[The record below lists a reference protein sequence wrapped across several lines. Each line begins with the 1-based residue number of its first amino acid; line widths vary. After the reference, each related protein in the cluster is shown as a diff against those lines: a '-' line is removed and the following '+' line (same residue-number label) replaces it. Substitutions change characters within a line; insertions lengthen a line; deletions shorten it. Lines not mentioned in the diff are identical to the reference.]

1 MKTKVLSLLIA
12 LSMTTALMTPV
23 VYADDTLEVPTAV
36 EEQDEVSTPEG
47 ALHSAI
53 DNLFENDLSDEA
65 QEKVLESLESDYAKT
80 ETIDSGT
87 IVSEVLDK
95 YAAYKNTV
103 YKNVDYSGDA
113 QAFLDDSVIQYE
125 QNRRALIAEYAKE
138 IGFTYTDANVVL
150 SVDDITEEDGIINA
164 VVYEWVTIH
173 YEDKGNAD
181 VQGEGYTHKLK
192 ITSDNDGRIL
202 QDKYED
208 EYYTQE
214 LISEFTVNNQK
225 ILNFSGDDFNKIEDK
240 ILDKNYYTANL
251 VDENAVSANFD
262 YNPDAAVAYADRWV
276 GTNIGSTSH
285 EGFNPNYPTNY
296 GANDC
301 ANYVSQ
307 CLFAGGIPQDDT
319 WWANSGDS
327 SAAWRGCE
335 SQVKY
340 LSGRYGTRINAPSA
354 SQILKGS
361 PVYYCKHNNTNY
373 SCWDHTAICVGT
385 NSSGTPVVNAHT
397 NNRYHVYWK
406 MYDVCCTIQI
416 NGSGSGGGSTGGDSS
431 SAWLSLSNETVPHA
445 VLQGNTFSI
454 GGTITSSSN
463 LEYVGICI
471 LDYQENKIV
480 TAKSSP
486 YTTSYNL
493 KELDNSVPFGSL
505 PSGCYTYQI
514 EATNVQDHHF
524 EVLYNAY
531 FYVYNQGDADFYANI
546 INTKAWKHT
555 ENNNNNFQI
564 AVEGNTNSLR
574 QVWHFVQNGD
584 GSYNIYNCYDGRAL
598 GVDGDNIVTLD
609 SPNVGWYM
617 LWDGNGQMFM
627 ANNGNKV
634 MDMTN
639 NDSTPGTN
647 VALWSR
653 NNSEAQ
659 YWSTWGTDDV
669 KPYSLDVNG
678 LVDGNDW
685 GNLDGVAT
693 FDIYVNDQ
701 KVGSNVNDYY
711 NTSVLGRSTYEIQNI
726 QPSDDYVYDGVA
738 SGSLSGTVSG
748 NTAVK
753 LKFTRKTNLNFD
765 VTYDANGGSN
775 APAAQTKEY
784 GKDLTL
790 STAAPTRKGY
800 TFMGWATS
808 ADAGKAEYQ
817 PGDTYNG
824 DAALTL
830 YAVWE
835 EVGITGYSGD
845 TTWNLT
851 SSGQLILSGKGAM
864 KNYGAASQTPWNKY
878 ADQIK
883 EIRVDNGVTRIGSFA
898 FYGLPNLEKITMA
911 DSVTTIGDYSFK
923 NCTKLKDAA
932 LPNNLTSIGE
942 AAFYGCA
949 ALTSVEMPDSL
960 TSTGTYVFKGCTGLT
975 SVKFSS
981 KLTRI
986 SESLFYGCTG
996 LISVTIPEG
1005 VKTIDGYVFK
1015 NCENIT
1021 EASLPSTL
1029 TKLGESAF
1037 YGNKK
1042 LTSIVIPDKVTVVG
1056 SYTFKNCVSL
1066 TSVKLPEN
1074 LLTIGESAFYGCT
1087 GVRELTIPAKTTRIK
1102 SYAFKNCTNLA
1113 SVTLSEKLTAI
1124 EESAFYATGLQKL
1137 TIPAGVSTIGSY
1149 AFKNC
1154 ANLASVELPASLTKI
1169 QDSTFYGCAKLSAL
1183 TIPDKVTE
1191 IGSYAFRKC
1200 TGLQSVSFPSSLRTI
1215 GESSFYGDTSLKNLI
1230 IPEGVTV
1237 IDGYAF
1243 KSCTNVQDIALPE
1256 TLQKIGDSAFYGMD
1270 GISLIEIPANVTSVG
1285 GYAFSRCY
1293 NLSTVVFTG
1302 NAPAFGAGAFSNV
1315 RADVYYPSGNATWT
1329 TDVRQNYG
1337 GTLRW
1342 FNDTEVASVET
1353 ADAGTSV
1360 E

>member
-1 MKTKVLSLLIA
+1 MQISKRFTALLLAVTMVITGVPELPLA
-12 LSMTTALMTPV
+12 LSVQAEEVYQEATPETAQMQNTTVFEKALAAAQNENTPPAAKTLPSDLDGNEANNV
-23 VYADDTLEVPTAV
+23 VKIAQSQLGYEEGNNNYTIYADDIG
-36 EEQDEVSTPEG
+36 VSN
-47 ALHSAI
+47 
-53 DNLFENDLSDEA
+53 NLQWCATFASWCMMKA
-65 QEKVLESLESDYAKT
+65 
-80 ETIDSGT
+80 G
-87 IVSEVLDK
+87 VSEDRRPSKSVLASSTGILTWYRDRGRWHR
-95 YAAYKNTV
+95 KNGTSWSYGGRSDDSAVDYDYEPKPGDLILLETNGNYGDGPDHTGIVVSYDNGTV
-103 YKNVDYSGDA
+103 YTVEGNSSDAVKAKSYSA
-113 QAFLDDSVIQYE
+113 SSSRI
-125 QNRRALIAEYAKE
+125 
-138 IGFTYTDANVVL
+138 
-150 SVDDITEEDGIINA
+150 
-164 VVYEWVTIH
+164 W
-173 YEDKGNAD
+173 
-181 VQGEGYTHKLK
+181 GYC
-192 ITSDNDGRIL
+192 NP
-202 QDKYED
+202 
-208 EYYTQE
+208 EYY
-214 LISEFTVNNQK
+214 
-225 ILNFSGDDFNKIEDK
+225 
-240 ILDKNYYTANL
+240 
-251 VDENAVSANFD
+251 
-262 YNPDAAVAYADRWV
+262 
-276 GTNIGSTSH
+276 
-285 EGFNPNYPTNY
+285 
-296 GANDC
+296 
-301 ANYVSQ
+301 
-307 CLFAGGIPQDDT
+307 
-319 WWANSGDS
+319 
-327 SAAWRGCE
+327 
-335 SQVKY
+335 
-340 LSGRYGTRINAPSA
+340 
-354 SQILKGS
+354 
-361 PVYYCKHNNTNY
+361 
-373 SCWDHTAICVGT
+373 
-385 NSSGTPVVNAHT
+385 
-397 NNRYHVYWK
+397 
-406 MYDVCCTIQI
+406 
-416 NGSGSGGGSTGGDSS
+416 GSGSVTPDPAPSG
-431 SAWLSLSNETVPHA
+431 AWISLSNETVPHA

-471 LDYQENKIV
+471 LDYQGNEVV

-486 YTTSYNL
+486 NTTSYNL
-493 KELDNSVPFGSL
+493 KELDDSVPFGSL
-505 PSGCYTYQI
+505 SSGCYTCQI
-514 EATNVQDHHF
+514 EATNVQNHHF
-524 EVLYNAY
+524 EQLYNAY

-546 INTKAWKHT
+546 INSKAWKHT

-639 NDSTPGTN
+639 NDSAPGTN
-647 VALWSR
+647 VALWNR

-659 YWSTWGTDDV
+659 YWSTWGTEDV

-678 LVDGNDW
+678 LVDGNGW

-711 NTSVLGRSTYEIQNI
+711 NTSVLGRSTYEIKNI

-738 SGSLSGTVSG
+738 SGSLTGTVSG
-748 NTAVK
+748 NTEVK

-765 VTYDANGGSN
+765 VTYDANGGCN

-790 STAAPTRKGY
+790 STATPTRKGY

-851 SSGQLILSGKGAM
+851 SSGQLIVSGKGAM

-883 EIRVDNGVTRIGSFA
+883 AIRVDNGVTRIGSFA

-960 TSTGTYVFKGCTGLT
+960 TSTCTYVFKGCTGLT

-996 LISVTIPEG
+996 LTSVTIPEG

-1021 EASLPSTL
+1021 EASLPGTL

-1087 GVRELTIPAKTTRIK
+1087 GIRELTIPEKTTRIK

-1154 ANLASVELPASLTKI
+1154 ANLASVELPANLTKI

-1215 GESSFYGDTSLKNLI
+1215 GESSFYGDTGLKNLI

>member
-1 MKTKVLSLLIA
+1 M
-12 LSMTTALMTPV
+12 TALAEGYDGNAAGSWAKSNYTKNYGRCAEFVWNCVSQGGLSISKQTRVVNLRQALLDTGMFEEYEPV
-23 VYADDTLEVPTAV
+23 AGTKIQASKNPGKVAV
-36 EEQDEVSTPEG
+36 GDVVIYQD
-47 ALHSAI
+47 
-53 DNLFENDLSDEA
+53 
-65 QEKVLESLESDYAKT
+65 
-80 ETIDSGT
+80 
-87 IVSEVLDK
+87 
-95 YAAYKNTV
+95 KNTG
-103 YKNVDYSGDA
+103 S
-113 QAFLDDSVIQYE
+113 YE
-125 QNRRALIAEYAKE
+125 
-138 IGFTYTDANVVL
+138 
-150 SVDDITEEDGIINA
+150 
-164 VVYEWVTIH
+164 
-173 YEDKGNAD
+173 
-181 VQGEGYTHKLK
+181 
-192 ITSDNDGRIL
+192 
-202 QDKYED
+202 
-208 EYYTQE
+208 
-214 LISEFTVNNQK
+214 
-225 ILNFSGDDFNKIEDK
+225 
-240 ILDKNYYTANL
+240 
-251 VDENAVSANFD
+251 
-262 YNPDAAVAYADRWV
+262 
-276 GTNIGSTSH
+276 
-285 EGFNPNYPTNY
+285 
-296 GANDC
+296 
-301 ANYVSQ
+301 
-307 CLFAGGIPQDDT
+307 
-319 WWANSGDS
+319 
-327 SAAWRGCE
+327 
-335 SQVKY
+335 
-340 LSGRYGTRINAPSA
+340 
-354 SQILKGS
+354 
-361 PVYYCKHNNTNY
+361 
-373 SCWDHTAICVGT
+373 HTAIITDIKSDVAWIAQRNPTAYGQYAAGYTQCSDAAHKNNTCDSNVCWKKGT
-385 NSSGTPVVNAHT
+385 VKTTVLHYNGTIIEPTPV
-397 NNRYHVYWK
+397 
-406 MYDVCCTIQI
+406 
-416 NGSGSGGGSTGGDSS
+416 
-431 SAWLSLSNETVPHA
+431 P
-445 VLQGNTFSI
+445 
-454 GGTITSSSN
+454 
-463 LEYVGICI
+463 
-471 LDYQENKIV
+471 
-480 TAKSSP
+480 P
-486 YTTSYNL
+486 
-493 KELDNSVPFGSL
+493 
-505 PSGCYTYQI
+505 
-514 EATNVQDHHF
+514 
-524 EVLYNAY
+524 
-531 FYVYNQGDADFYANI
+531 
-546 INTKAWKHT
+546 
-555 ENNNNNFQI
+555 
-564 AVEGNTNSLR
+564 
-574 QVWHFVQNGD
+574 
-584 GSYNIYNCYDGRAL
+584 
-598 GVDGDNIVTLD
+598 DGDNCSTQYA
-609 SPNVGWYM
+609 GWYVTTDQDTLM
-617 LWDGNGQMFM
+617 LRAGHGGNSADLDEIPRRTVIYISKASGPYGVRGNWGHTNYNGKDGCVAMRYVTPTSAPVQYYTFDLNGFVDGVKIGNLSDGGNVVAGVCDVYLNGQLVSE
-627 ANNGNKV
+627 GL
-634 MDMTN
+634 
-639 NDSTPGTN
+639 NDY
-647 VALWSR
+647 V
-653 NNSEAQ
+653 NNSVTA
-659 YWSTWGTDDV
+659 GT
-669 KPYSLDVNG
+669 
-678 LVDGNDW
+678 
-685 GNLDGVAT
+685 
-693 FDIYVNDQ
+693 
-701 KVGSNVNDYY
+701 
-711 NTSVLGRSTYEIQNI
+711 TYEIRNI
-726 QPSDDYVYDGVA
+726 RAMNGYTYDGVY
-738 SGSLSGTVSG
+738 SGSLSGMIAG
-748 NTAVK
+748 NTEVVLTFNKEKETPVISDVK
-753 LKFTRKTNLNFD
+753 ITQADKDGYTVQCTVTDNVGVNRVQFPTWTDADGQDDIQSEWWTN
-765 VTYDANGGSN
+765 
-775 APAAQTKEY
+775 
-784 GKDLTL
+784 
-790 STAAPTRKGY
+790 TAASGHRIDGTNTWEYRVNASDHGDSEDWYTTHIY

-851 SSGQLILSGKGAM
+851 SSGQLIVSGKGAM
-864 KNYGAASQTPWNKY
+864 KNYGATSQTPWNKY

-883 EIRVDNGVTRIGSFA
+883 AIRVDNGVTRIGSFA

-975 SVKFSS
+975 SVKFSG

-996 LISVTIPEG
+996 LTSVTIPEG

-1021 EASLPSTL
+1021 EVNLPSTL

-1087 GVRELTIPAKTTRIK
+1087 GIRELTIPAKTTRIK

-1215 GESSFYGDTSLKNLI
+1215 GESSFYGDTGLKNLI

-1302 NAPAFGAGAFSNV
+1302 NAPALGAGAFSNV